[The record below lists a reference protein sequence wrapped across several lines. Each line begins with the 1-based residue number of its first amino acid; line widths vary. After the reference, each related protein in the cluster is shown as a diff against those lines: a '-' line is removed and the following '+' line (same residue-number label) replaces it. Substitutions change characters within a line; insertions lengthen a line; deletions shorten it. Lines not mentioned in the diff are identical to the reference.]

1 LKNKNISVKP
11 PIFISINVCG
21 RERERERKV
30 DVEKKKKRRDV
41 ESRFILL
48 IKGIKNVST
57 VNWG

>member
-1 LKNKNISVKP
+1 VKP